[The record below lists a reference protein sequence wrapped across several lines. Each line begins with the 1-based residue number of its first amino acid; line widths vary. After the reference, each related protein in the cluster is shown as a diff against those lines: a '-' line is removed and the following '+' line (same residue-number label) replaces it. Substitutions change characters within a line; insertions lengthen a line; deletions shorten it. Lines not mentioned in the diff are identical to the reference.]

1 MWWLGER
8 LAKRVWSQQE
18 TNHRGFA
25 PCPRPHWPARG
36 SNAGAGKVSRCSSG
50 PLSTVPRAQGG
61 LAREPGTVS
70 LPVRLIH
77 TEGHQCDR
85 AWGPGPEWRINRK
98 GQKVGQ
104 ELEGA

>member
-1 MWWLGER
+1 M
-8 LAKRVWSQQE
+8 
-18 TNHRGFA
+18 
-25 PCPRPHWPARG
+25 
-36 SNAGAGKVSRCSSG
+36 
-50 PLSTVPRAQGG
+50 
-61 LAREPGTVS
+61 VS

-85 AWGPGPEWRINRK
+85 AWGPGPKWRINRK